1 MPKDES
7 RRRVK
12 ERLRPYVKVWS
23 PRKGFLHCSV
33 ITVFIAG
40 SSCLWFDWQAAD
52 LGSQQE
58 VYRWTFLGQS
68 VPFWKSNI
76 NNNNCT
82 MGDKYE
88 VNRKWIV
95 FHHWHSARLDADSA
109 LNHDLL
115 WSDPMPCS
123 LEKMLANHHQSM
135 FEYNAPTRFF
145 LILMISSRCPTA
157 LIAEEALAGEWLG
170 DRCAHPHRTN
180 NNNSS
185 SSSSTRQSPMMV
197 MWTECSD
204 GNVWPWWLSH
214 FTHYRD
220 VLSVLM
226 LCR

>member
-1 MPKDES
+1 MRSIVNE
-7 RRRVK
+7 
-12 ERLRPYVKVWS
+12 
-23 PRKGFLHCSV
+23 
-33 ITVFIAG
+33 VF
-40 SSCLWFDWQAAD
+40 F
-52 LGSQQE
+52 
-58 VYRWTFLGQS
+58 
-68 VPFWKSNI
+68 
-76 NNNNCT
+76 
-82 MGDKYE
+82 
-88 VNRKWIV
+88 

-135 FEYNAPTRFF
+135 FEYNAPTRCLLV
-145 LILMISSRCPTA
+145 LIISSRCPTA
-157 LIAEEALAGEWLG
+157 LIAEEALAGEWSG
-170 DRCAHPHRTN
+170 DRCARPHRTN

-204 GNVWPWWLSH
+204 ENVWSWRLSH